1 MVVDCLSCLVVM
13 FVMLLLC
20 RFGICWVFM
29 AGLGGLFV
37 IVCLLSDLAWCG
49 CMLIAVVCL

>member
-1 MVVDCLSCLVVM
+1 MIVDCLSCLVVM

-20 RFGICWVFM
+20 GFGICWVFM

-37 IVCLLSDLAWCG
+37 IVCLLSDLVWCG